1 MGVDVERW
9 FFRSRER
16 VEVGER
22 RGEEEKDRVEAR
34 REGKVEEEG
43 GGEMETHFLI
53 SLISV

>member
-34 REGKVEEEG
+34 REGKVEE

>member
-34 REGKVEEEG
+34 REGKVEEG
-43 GGEMETHFLI
+43 GGRWRLI
-53 SLISV
+53 S